1 MKKEKKYYNGE
12 DMDISLIVKVTNKT
26 EEEILEIKNSL

>member
-1 MKKEKKYYNGE
+1 MLNE
-12 DMDISLIVKVTNKT
+12 DMDISLIAKVTNKT